1 MPTGVVYKA
10 KSGPSTEPCETLY
23 ESVTL
28 SVRVSV
34 IVISRPTK
42 LVRGINVTSDFRPP
56 SVCISF
62 PVKSILKR
70 GIILRAPMCSIY
82 VANHIHKKKLI
93 LQSKSLCVKNH
104 IFFT

>member
-1 MPTGVVYKA
+1 MLTGVVYKT

-23 ESVTL
+23 DSETL

-62 PVKSILKR
+62 PKQISETYRGVFFILHT
-70 GIILRAPMCSIY
+70 
-82 VANHIHKKKLI
+82 HIHYGVYKRLLGYMNFDLLK
-93 LQSKSLCVKNH
+93 
-104 IFFT
+104 